1 MLGVVTR
8 KNTMSNTPHSGS
20 GLTRL
25 RNYFLTGV
33 VVVAPLAITAWLI
46 WTFVQWVDSWVIPYI
61 PAVYN
66 PETYLPFDIPGVGL
80 LIAMFA
86 ITLIGFLTANI
97 IGRSVVGFGE
107 RMLGRMPVV
116 RSLYNG
122 LKQIFETVLSNSNTS
137 FKTCGLIEYPRKGI
151 WALVFVATET
161 KGEVNAVL
169 NRSGVET
176 LSVFLATTPNPTS
189 GFLLFV
195 PRKDVL
201 LLDMSIEDGAKLII
215 SAGLVTP
222 EESQA
227 KLAALAAKGRPLD
240 DGETVE
246 EVLAAVA
253 TQQPATAKT
262 AAGKR
267 KSPATGAK
275 GKPRVSRRQSA

>member
-8 KNTMSNTPHSGS
+8 KNTMSNVPHSGS
-20 GLTRL
+20 ALTRL

-33 VVVAPLAITAWLI
+33 IVVAPLAITAWLI

-86 ITLIGFLTANI
+86 ITMIGFLTANI
-97 IGRSVVGFGE
+97 IGRTVVGYGE

-116 RSLYNG
+116 RNLYNG
-122 LKQIFETVLSNSNTS
+122 LKQIFETVLSNSSTT
-137 FKTCGLIEYPRKGI
+137 FKTCGLIEYPRKGL
-151 WALVFVATET
+151 WALVFVAADT
-161 KGEVNAVL
+161 KGEVNTVL
-169 NRSGVET
+169 SGEGHDT

-195 PRKDVL
+195 PRKDLL
-201 LLDMSIEDGAKLII
+201 LLDMGIEDGAKLII

-227 KLAALAAKGRPLD
+227 KLAALAERGRRLKE
-240 DGETVE
+240 GETVDDAI
-246 EVLAAVA
+246 AAIA
-253 TQQPATAKT
+253 TQEPSKPQ
-262 AAGKR
+262 AAARKR
-267 KSPATGAK
+267 KTSSTGVK
-275 GKPRVSRRQSA
+275 GKAKVSRRQSA